1 MSNFPLY
8 DNLITEVTSFE
19 DLSSKQ
25 KDNFMK
31 MVVDIDDNSSELIY
45 ALIRVYQLENSEN
58 KNIFTLPYD
67 GKFIDKDLKF
77 DLNELPNQLK
87 QILYNFLTLY
97 HGNKT
102 KEEVKN
108 K

>member
-25 KDNFMK
+25 KDQFMK
-31 MVVDIDDNSSELIY
+31 MVVDIDDNSCELIY

-67 GKFIDKDLKF
+67 GKFIDNDLRF

-87 QILYNFLTLY
+87 QMLFRFLKLY
-97 HGNKT
+97 HENKE
-102 KEEVKN
+102 KK
-108 K
+108 